1 MGFIDLV
8 GVSEENICDVKYKI
22 KNVVIKPNSKEEHS
36 VYVEIEFEVFARVFE
51 KREVNIMQ
59 DMYSPSRNISFK
71 ENRVSTMVNMR
82 NTEETINIR
91 EKVRLED
98 AEYLKICDVQ
108 VIPTISETEV
118 SKDRVRLNGNVDLNF
133 ILANSNEDNV
143 ITLNRQIP
151 FESTSEIIG
160 INEESKISATIVPKF
175 REFVADNM
183 EVNAKIDL
191 ALNTNSYNLETV
203 NVIDNIEESEEGE
216 EHPYSMVIYFVK
228 PGDTLWKIAKKY
240 RSTIEDIERINN
252 IENPDKIDVGTQLFI
267 PKCSICRTQVNV

>member
-36 VYVEIEFEVFARVFE
+36 VYVEIEFEIFARVFE

-175 REFVADNM
+175 R
-183 EVNAKIDL
+183 
-191 ALNTNSYNLETV
+191 
-203 NVIDNIEESEEGE
+203 
-216 EHPYSMVIYFVK
+216 
-228 PGDTLWKIAKKY
+228 
-240 RSTIEDIERINN
+240 
-252 IENPDKIDVGTQLFI
+252 
-267 PKCSICRTQVNV
+267 